1 MKRTL
6 LFSKNITTM
15 KYRKLISDIVHQKSN
30 SNTEIAIGLIA
41 GLAVGA
47 VLGVL
52 FAPESG
58 EQLRKGILGKANDY
72 ADGLQDDF
80 TGSDEAQEAPYVSH
94 PAPKHPKSNI
104 KDLIHQAHTGEQ
116 SN

>member
-1 MKRTL
+1 ME
-6 LFSKNITTM
+6 
-15 KYRKLISDIVHQKSN
+15 YRKLISNIVRQKSS

-47 VLGVL
+47 VIGVL

-58 EQLRKGILGKANDY
+58 KQFRKGIFDKASAYGD
-72 ADGLQDDF
+72 ALQDDI
-80 TGSDEAQEAPYVSH
+80 TSSEVAQEEYYISR
-94 PAPKHPKSNI
+94 PATKHPKSNI

-116 SN
+116 FI